1 MNADGFKC
9 GDLLGGIL
17 HIVSHFRACALF
29 KISTI
34 IPMNLVAAKNTQCL
48 IGNSS
53 QINIFVRLNYDKD
66 LGQYQSFLTARSQME
81 SVLVTE

>member
-17 HIVSHFRACALF
+17 HIVSHLRACALF
-29 KISTI
+29 NMSTY

-53 QINIFVRLNYDKD
+53 QINIFVWLNNYQDL
-66 LGQYQSFLTARSQME
+66 LGQYQSF
-81 SVLVTE
+81 